1 MLKYLSSNIYCSQF
15 RQHSAAILFF
25 CIFVIWQLWG
35 IFPLTSYEGDAISIS
50 AGCEY
55 TYLNGWDSLGQKGY
69 GYWMQPLIYVLI
81 LLCKNIV
88 PALSCETI
96 YCGLSAIAGIVFQ
109 ILVLKFAYGF
119 CKDFG
124 YKLLLLSLVLIPESY
139 ALAMYPN
146 STVFCACFFTGGLCL
161 LQSRRIL
168 LAFILLIVAPFF
180 RLDVLILYP
189 LIPFLLVFE
198 GMSIRRSGLL
208 SVLLAVMVAPTTLLG
223 FRMLGADIF
232 RTITEYAKWTEIIT
246 VKKNLL
252 AILGFY
258 GIISCVLI
266 PIGWLICIC
275 HKNLKVIVICT
286 LAIILVHGF
295 NFKFGNASKHFALL
309 LPFVVILAAYG
320 LKLLLQSKHRIISLI
335 TAVAI
340 FLVFTVGVRI
350 AGHSRS
356 FTQSKLNDYAPVL
369 ARYDFTKDDIQLNFV
384 IGGGQAFTTSDEVIL
399 SSGWFFY
406 PGLIHNIK
414 KMNIERN
421 NAFRRFADTIR
432 GQHPTILYT
441 SWENQAHLDYMER
454 TGVIHWGL
462 SLLDSVF
469 AELICDGDVKSF
481 IDNDFSKYVRD
492 EYQPAH
498 RKIYFFSTDVI
509 CHRWDNMLEM
519 LSNAGRIAPLDSVG
533 AIYELKY

>member
-1 MLKYLSSNIYCSQF
+1 MLKYLNTNIYFSWI
-15 RQHSAAILFF
+15 RQHSAAILLF
-25 CIFVIWQLWG
+25 CVFVIWQLWG

-55 TYLNGWDSLGQKGY
+55 TYLNGWDTLGRKGY
-69 GYWMQPLIYVLI
+69 GYWMQPLTYVLI

-119 CKDFG
+119 CKDLG
-124 YKLLLLSLVLIPESY
+124 YKLLVLSLVLIPESY

-146 STVFCACFFTGGLCL
+146 STVFCACFFTGGLCQ
-161 LQSRRIL
+161 LQNRRIL
-168 LAFILLIVAPFF
+168 PAFILLILAPFF
-180 RLDVLILYP
+180 RLDVLMLYP
-189 LIPFLLVFE
+189 VIPFLLVFE
-198 GMSIRRSGLL
+198 GMSIRI
-208 SVLLAVMVAPTTLLG
+208 SVLLSALLAVIVALALLLG
-223 FRMLGADIF
+223 FRLLGADIF
-232 RTITEYAKWTEIIT
+232 RTISEYVKWTGIIS

-258 GIISCVLI
+258 GMISCALI
-266 PIGWLICIC
+266 PIGWITCLR

-309 LPFVVILAAYG
+309 LPFVIILAAYG
-320 LKLLLQSKHRIISLI
+320 LKLLLQAKHRVRAWI
-335 TAVAI
+335 TAGAI
-340 FLVFTVGVRI
+340 ILVFTVGVRI
-350 AGHSRS
+350 AGHSSS
-356 FTQSKLNDYAPVL
+356 FTQSMLNDYTPIL
-369 ARYDFTKDDIQLNFV
+369 ARYDFTKDNLQVDFV
-384 IGGGQAFTTSDEVIL
+384 IGGGQAFTTADEVIL

-414 KMNIERN
+414 KINIERN
-421 NAFRRFADTIR
+421 NAFRRFADTVR
-432 GQHPTILYT
+432 GQQPTILYT
-441 SWENQAHLDYMER
+441 SWENQARLDYMEW
-454 TGVIHWGL
+454 TGIIQWGL

-469 AELICDGDVKSF
+469 AELIYDGDVKSF
-481 IDNDFSKYVRD
+481 IDNDFSEYIRY
-492 EYQPAH
+492 EYQTAQK
-498 RKIYFFSTDVI
+498 KIYFFSTDVI

-519 LSNAGRIAPLDSVG
+519 LSNAGKITPLDSVG